1 MVSNENSSYSKRLLH
16 LISWGHWFTFFNII
30 AAILIAVI
38 FLDAEG
44 IPEGLIGKVYMVT
57 NWFSHMAFLAFIC
70 FVLTV
75 FPLTL
80 LFPRTRF
87 IRGAASV
94 IFTAALTLLV
104 LDGFTYSQLGY
115 HLNISS
121 TGQIVNL
128 LKEQMRNNSMSFSGV
143 AIFSF
148 CAILIYE
155 LLVSNYAWRHLRE
168 LKNKRFPRFFVFGLI
183 ASFFVSHFIHVWA
196 DAKLEYNV
204 LRQDTVLPYSYP
216 ATAKTLLTKY
226 GLFNRDDYV
235 QRKNSPIS
243 FNLNIP
249 TYPGIDEQCKTAEKP
264 QQSVILVLNEKSLT
278 SSQVKQFK
286 ARSSVKPT
294 QLFNHMDSA
303 ANKDAWFNL
312 LYSLPTIYKQG
323 IYEQGKAPLI
333 MQYLASLE
341 MNSSL
346 VSFTGK
352 EQVQVIPENI
362 AKLFTGSQQHKDIS
376 EFVFAEK
383 LNGLA
388 QGLHVFYFTGKSDY
402 QYELFVNALL
412 LAQQKKETKDI
423 ILLTSIG
430 NLNKE
435 STFQNKPA
443 LLIWPGRKADKITE
457 LSTPMD
463 LQPTLMKYWLK
474 CPISYSSYG
483 SGKNL
488 FRLRDDRIIA
498 NTTDSGLMIFKKD
511 KTVFVDQQGNF
522 ESYSIHLETLISE
535 SSNFPLLIDGV
546 KYINKFSK
554 DNTPIVK

>member
-30 AAILIAVI
+30 AAILIAII

-44 IPEGLIGKVYMVT
+44 IPNDIIGKVYMLV
-57 NWFSHMAFLAFIC
+57 NWFSHMAFLTFIC

-80 LFPRTRF
+80 LFPQTKF

-94 IFTAALTLLV
+94 IFTAALSVLV

-128 LKEQMRNNSMSFSGV
+128 LKEQMRNNSMSFSSI

-148 CAILIYE
+148 VAILIYE

-168 LKNKRFPRFFVFGLI
+168 LKNKRFPRFFVL
-183 ASFFVSHFIHVWA
+183 ALVVSFFVSHFIHVWA
-196 DAKLEYNV
+196 DAKLEYSV

-216 ATAKTLLTKY
+216 TTAKTLLTKY
-226 GLFNRDDYV
+226 GLFNQNDYE

-249 TYPGIDEQCKTAEKP
+249 TYPVITEQCQKIDKP
-264 QQSVILVLNEKSLT
+264 QQSVILVLNEKTLT
-278 SSQVKQFK
+278 GNQIKQFRS
-286 ARSSVKPT
+286 RSSIKPT

-303 ANKDAWFNL
+303 DNNDAWFNL
-312 LYSLPTIYKQG
+312 FYSLPTIYKQG
-323 IYEQGKAPLI
+323 IYNQGKDPVLI
-333 MQYLASLE
+333 QQLNALQ
-341 MNSSL
+341 MNTSL
-346 VSFTGK
+346 VSFVG
-352 EQVQVIPENI
+352 VNDVHALPDNI
-362 AKLFTGSQQHKDIS
+362 EKIFSESQQYKDIS
-376 EFVFAEK
+376 DFLFADK
-383 LNGLA
+383 LNGYEP
-388 QGLHVFYFTGKSDY
+388 GLQVFYFTGKSDY

-412 LAQQKKETKDI
+412 LAQQKKAVKDI
-423 ILLTSIG
+423 ILLSSIG
-430 NLNKE
+430 NLTKE
-435 STFQNKPA
+435 STFQNKPS
-443 LLIWPGRKADKITE
+443 LLIWPGKNSKKITE
-457 LSTPMD
+457 LSSPMD
-463 LQPTLMKYWLK
+463 LQPTLMKDWIN
-474 CPISYSSYG
+474 CEISYKTYS

-488 FRLRDDRIIA
+488 FRLRDDRILA
-498 NTTDSGLMIFKKD
+498 NTTDLGLMVFKKD
-511 KTVFVDQQGNF
+511 KTVFIDQQGNF
-522 ESYSIHLETLISE
+522 ESYSIHFETLISE

-546 KYINKFSK
+546 QYISKFSK
-554 DNTPIVK
+554 DNTEKTK

>member
-30 AAILIAVI
+30 AAILIAII

-44 IPEGLIGKVYMVT
+44 VPEGVIGKIYMLT
-57 NWFSHMAFLAFIC
+57 NWFSHMAFLTFIC

-80 LFPRTRF
+80 LFPRTNF

-121 TGQIVNL
+121 TSQIVNL

-148 CAILIYE
+148 VAILIYE
-155 LLVSNYAWRHLRE
+155 LVVSNYAWRHLRE
-168 LKNKRFPRFFVFGLI
+168 LKNRRFPRFFVFGLI

-226 GLFNRDDYV
+226 GLFNRDDYE

-243 FNLNIP
+243 FNLEVP
-249 TYPGIDEQCKTAEKP
+249 SYLEVTDQCQSQEKP
-264 QQSVILVLNEKSLT
+264 KQSVILVLNEKTLSNN
-278 SSQVKQFK
+278 QIKQFK
-286 ARSSVKPT
+286 ARSQVKPT
-294 QLFNHMDSA
+294 QFFNHMDSA
-303 ANKDAWFNL
+303 VNKNAWFNL
-312 LYSLPTIYKQG
+312 FYSLPTIYKHG
-323 IYEQGKAPLI
+323 IYNQDKAPVLL
-333 MQYLASLE
+333 QQLNTLE
-341 MNSSL
+341 MESSL
-346 VSFTGK
+346 VSFIGDK
-352 EQVQVIPENI
+352 EINSVPGNI
-362 AKLFTGSQQHKDIS
+362 ERLFSDTQQHKDIS
-376 EFVFAEK
+376 EFVFADK
-383 LNGLA
+383 LNGYA
-388 QGLHVFYFTGKSDY
+388 PGLQVFYFSGKSDY

-412 LAQQKKETKDI
+412 LAQQQKQTKDI
-423 ILLTSIG
+423 IFISSIG
-430 NLNKE
+430 NLSKE
-435 STFQNKPA
+435 SSFQNKPS
-443 LLIWPGRKADKITE
+443 LLIWPQRDAEKVTQ
-457 LSTPMD
+457 LSSPMD
-463 LQPTLMKYWLK
+463 IQPTLMRDWLK
-474 CPISYSSYG
+474 CDLTYGSYS

-488 FRLRDDRIIA
+488 YRLRDDRIIA
-498 NTTDSGLMIFKKD
+498 NTMDSGLMVFKKD
-511 KTVFVDQQGNF
+511 KTVFIDQQGNF

-535 SSNFPLLIDGV
+535 SSNFPLMIDGV
-546 KYINKFSK
+546 QYINKFSK
-554 DNTPIVK
+554 NNSTQTK

>member
-30 AAILIAVI
+30 AAILIAII

-44 IPEGLIGKVYMVT
+44 IPDDILGKVYMLL
-57 NWFSHMAFLAFIC
+57 NWFSHMAFLTFIC

-80 LFPRTRF
+80 LFPRTKF

-94 IFTAALTLLV
+94 IFTAALTILV

-148 CAILIYE
+148 IAILIYE

-196 DAKLEYNV
+196 DAKLEYSV

-216 ATAKTLLTKY
+216 TTAKTLLTKY
-226 GLFNRDDYV
+226 GLFNQGDYE

-249 TYPGIDEQCKTAEKP
+249 TYPVITEQCQEIDKP
-264 QQSVILVLNEKSLT
+264 LQSVILVLNEKTLT
-278 SSQVKQFK
+278 GNQIKQFK

-303 ANKDAWFNL
+303 DNNDAWFNL
-312 LYSLPTIYKQG
+312 FYSLPTIYKHG
-323 IYEQGKAPLI
+323 IYNQGKEPVL
-333 MQYLASLE
+333 MQKLNALQ
-341 MNSSL
+341 MKTSL
-346 VSFTGK
+346 VSFIG
-352 EQVQVIPENI
+352 EDDVHPIPENI
-362 AKLFTGSQQHKDIS
+362 EQIFTESQQHKDIS

-383 LNGLA
+383 LNGYKA
-388 QGLHVFYFTGKSDY
+388 GLQVYYFSGKSDY

-412 LAQQKKETKDI
+412 LAQQKKQMKDI
-423 ILLTSIG
+423 ILISSIG
-430 NLNKE
+430 NLSKE
-435 STFQNKPA
+435 STFQNKPS
-443 LLIWPGRKADKITE
+443 LLIWPGKKSEKITE
-457 LSTPMD
+457 LSSPMD
-463 LQPTLMKYWLK
+463 LQPTIMKDWLK
-474 CPISYSSYG
+474 CKMSYSTYS

-488 FRLRDDRIIA
+488 FRLRDDRILA
-498 NTTDSGLMIFKKD
+498 NTMDSGLMVFKKD
-511 KTVFVDQQGNF
+511 KTVFIDQQGNF

-546 KYINKFSK
+546 QYISKFSK
-554 DNTPIVK
+554 DNTPKTK